1 MFGKTDKNMDQFH
14 DLTEIMENTPP
25 KQVPDNFTSKLME
38 RLPAEQETV
47 QSFSLKRLFP
57 SYLNFG
63 FQNTVT
69 KTECAFYF
77 FLTGFFYFILGFIM
91 AIGLPLPAIIADN
104 RWLSFQ
110 PLFGLLLAVELTAI
124 GFLFYKKG
132 DSAVHVVRIG
142 TLLYAAL
149 IILNFWIGTFYVHVP
164 IAILYV
170 AIFSIIALCIAF
182 LLGLAIEH
190 YRQVHIFSEVHG

>member
-1 MFGKTDKNMDQFH
+1 MFGKENKNWDQFH
-14 DLTEIMENTPP
+14 DLIPIMENTPP
-25 KQVPDNFTSKLME
+25 KQVPVNFTSKLME
-38 RLPAEQETV
+38 RLPAEKETV

-63 FQNTVT
+63 FQNAVT

-91 AIGLPLPAIIADN
+91 AIGLPLPAIIHDN

-132 DSAVHVVRIG
+132 DSAVHLVRIG

-149 IILNFWIGTFYVHVP
+149 IILNFGIS
-164 IAILYV
+164 ALYIQTVTVVLFV
-170 AIFSIIALCIAF
+170 AFFSLTGLVLAAF
-182 LLGLAIEH
+182 LRIAIEH
-190 YRQVHIFSEVHG
+190 YQPETKFAEVGR

>member
-1 MFGKTDKNMDQFH
+1 MFGKTDKDWKQFR
-14 DLTEIMENTPP
+14 DLTQIMENTPQ
-25 KQVPDNFTSKLME
+25 KQVPVNFTSSLMG
-38 RLPAEQETV
+38 RLAEEKETV

-132 DSAVHVVRIG
+132 DSAVHLVRIG
-142 TLLYAAL
+142 TVLYAVL
-149 IILNFWIGTFYVHVP
+149 IILNFGISALYIQTVTVILFVAVFSLTGL
-164 IAILYV
+164 ILAIL
-170 AIFSIIALCIAF
+170 LR
-182 LLGLAIEH
+182 LAIDH
-190 YRQVHIFSEVHG
+190 YHSEIVFSGVRR